1 MKKKYILILIIALV
15 LSLVSLHIYSNKS
28 INTFKIEPR
37 TSYVGKTKISDDSD
51 FEVMGWIKVQGTN
64 IDYPLIRTDN
74 SESPFPV
81 ELGSF
86 AWSTNQDNL
95 FHNHIFIIGHNIF
108 NLSSKPKLSD
118 ERFTRFEELMN
129 FVYYDFA
136 KENQYIQ
143 LTIDGNDYIYKIF
156 SVGFLNASEVYGF
169 PFHDD
174 YSKEEIK
181 DYVDIMNNFN
191 IYNYDIDVNENDKII
206 SLNTC
211 TRFFGPNSEK
221 EFYVNGRLLR
231 DGEDTSNYKVKKS
244 KKYKIIE
251 DKWEGEE
258 KDEESF
264 M

>member
-1 MKKKYILILIIALV
+1 MKKKYILILVIILV
-15 LSLVSLHIYSNKS
+15 LSLVSLHIYSNKN
-28 INTFKIEPR
+28 IHTFEIESR
-37 TSYVGKTKISDDSD
+37 TSYVGKTKISDESD

-81 ELGSF
+81 ELESF
-86 AWSTNQDNL
+86 AWSTNYDNL

-143 LTIDGNDYIYKIF
+143 LTIDGKDYIYKIF
-156 SVGFLNASEVYGF
+156 SVGFLKESEVYGF

-174 YSKEEIK
+174 YTKKEMK
-181 DYVDIMNNFN
+181 DYIRVMNKFN
-191 IYNYDIDVNENDKII
+191 IYQYDVDVNENDKVI

-211 TRFFGPNSEK
+211 TRFFGPDSKK

-231 DGEDTSNYKVKKS
+231 DGENTSNYKVKKS
-244 KKYKIIE
+244 KNYKIIE
-251 DKWEGEE
+251 DMWEGEE
-258 KDEESF
+258 KDEESS